1 MPLTLINVKQLLINL
16 HFIITKIDLLTQ
28 NVYMKKLIFPLVA
41 LAVTQIAAAQMKEG
55 KVIYESVMQLNFQV
69 RGGGP
74 EMPDLPKAQKRQYE
88 LLFGNNQSL
97 YQPLPD
103 IQGEANQM
111 QGPAGGPQIRIMS
124 FGGDAVTYHNFETGT
139 RVSER
144 ELSAKTYLVEDNI
157 NKLNWKLTD
166 ESKTILNQRVVK
178 ATAERYSSRM
188 MMNMENGVMTRKEV
202 PDTARIVAWF
212 APNIPV
218 SAGPDFQ
225 GQLPGLI
232 LEVDINNGRT
242 VITAI
247 ELSPKVNVAS
257 IKAPS
262 RGKKISQAD
271 YAKEQQKMLDQMQQQ
286 RMTRGDGQRITVTAQ
301 Q

>member
-1 MPLTLINVKQLLINL
+1 MINL
-16 HFIITKIDLLTQ
+16 HLISTKIALLNQ

-41 LAVTQIAAAQMKEG
+41 LAFTQISFAQVKEG
-55 KVIYESVMQLNFQV
+55 KVIYESVMQLNFQI

-88 LLFGNNQSL
+88 LLFSANQSL

-124 FGGDAVTYHNFETGT
+124 FGGDAVTYHNFESGI

-144 ELSAKTYLVEDNI
+144 ELSSKAYLVEDSI
-157 NKLNWKLTD
+157 KKLNWKLTD
-166 ESKTILNQRVVK
+166 ESKTILGQRAFK
-178 ATAERYSSRM
+178 ATAERYSVRTM
-188 MMNMENGVMTRKEV
+188 MSMENGAMSRKEV
-202 PDTARIVAWF
+202 PDTSRIVAWF

-218 SAGPDFQ
+218 PAGPEFQ

-232 LEVDINNGRT
+232 LELDINNGRT
-242 VITAI
+242 VVTAI

-271 YAKEQQKMLDQMQQQ
+271 FAKEQRKMMDQMQQQ
-286 RMTRGDGQRITVTAQ
+286 RGFRGGEGQRVTITAQ

>member
-1 MPLTLINVKQLLINL
+1 
-16 HFIITKIDLLTQ
+16 
-28 NVYMKKLIFPLVA
+28 MKKLIFPLVA
-41 LAVTQIAAAQMKEG
+41 LAITQIAAGQMKEG
-55 KVIYESVMQLNFQV
+55 KVIYESVMQLTFQV

-74 EMPDLPKAQKRQYE
+74 DMPDLPKAQKRQYE

-103 IQGEANQM
+103 IQGEVNQM
-111 QGPAGGPQIRIMS
+111 QGPAGGPQIRIFN
-124 FGGDAVTYHNFETGT
+124 FGGDAVTYHNFDAGT

-157 NKLNWKLTD
+157 TKLNWKLTD
-166 ESKTILNQRVVK
+166 EYKTILGQRAVK
-178 ATAERYSSRM
+178 ATAERYSVRTI
-188 MMNMENGVMTRKEV
+188 MNMENGTMSRKEV
-202 PDTARIVAWF
+202 PDTAKIVAWF

-232 LEVDINNGRT
+232 LLLDVNNGRT

-257 IKAPS
+257 IKAPT

-271 YAKEQQKMLDQMQQQ
+271 YAKEQQKMMDQMQQQ
-286 RMTRGDGQRITVTAQ
+286 RMTRGGDGQRVTVTAQ

>member
-1 MPLTLINVKQLLINL
+1 
-16 HFIITKIDLLTQ
+16 
-28 NVYMKKLIFPLVA
+28 MKKLIFPLVA
-41 LAVTQIAAAQMKEG
+41 LAITQMAVAQMKEG
-55 KVIYESVMQLNFQV
+55 KVIYESVMQMNFQV
-69 RGGGP
+69 RGGGA
-74 EMPDLPKAQKRQYE
+74 EMPDLPKNMKRQYE
-88 LLFGNNQSL
+88 LLFANNQSL

-111 QGPAGGPQIRIMS
+111 QGPAGGPQIRVFN
-124 FGGDAVTYHNFETGT
+124 FGGDAVTYHNFETST

-144 ELSAKTYLVEDNI
+144 ELSAKTFLVEDAI
-157 NKLNWKLTD
+157 NKLNWKLTE

-178 ATAERYSSRM
+178 ATADRISTRTMVS
-188 MMNMENGVMTRKEV
+188 MENGAMSRKEV
-202 PDTARIVAWF
+202 ADTAKIVAWF

-232 LEVDINNGRT
+232 MQLDVNNGRT

-271 YAKEQQKMLDQMQQQ
+271 FAKEQQKMFDQMQQ
-286 RMTRGDGQRITVTAQ
+286 RTTRDGNGQRISVSVQ

>member
-1 MPLTLINVKQLLINL
+1 
-16 HFIITKIDLLTQ
+16 
-28 NVYMKKLIFPLVA
+28 MKKLIFLLVA

-69 RGGGP
+69 SGGGP
-74 EMPDLPKAQKRQYE
+74 DMPELPKSQKRQYE

-97 YQPLPD
+97 YQALPD

-111 QGPAGGPQIRIMS
+111 QGPSGGPQINIVR

-144 ELSAKTYLVEDNI
+144 ELSAKTFLVQDSI
-157 NKLNWKLTD
+157 IKLNWKLTD
-166 ESKTILNQRVVK
+166 ESKTILGQRAVK
-178 ATAERYSSRM
+178 ATAQRYSMRTM
-188 MMNMENGVMTRKEV
+188 MSMENGTMSRKQV

-232 LEVDINNGRT
+232 LQLDLNNGRT

-257 IKAPS
+257 IKAPT
-262 RGKKISQAD
+262 RGKKVSQAD
-271 YAKEQQKMLDQMQQQ
+271 YAKEQQKMFDQMQQQ
-286 RMTRGDGQRITVTAQ
+286 RMTRGGDGQRVTVTAQ